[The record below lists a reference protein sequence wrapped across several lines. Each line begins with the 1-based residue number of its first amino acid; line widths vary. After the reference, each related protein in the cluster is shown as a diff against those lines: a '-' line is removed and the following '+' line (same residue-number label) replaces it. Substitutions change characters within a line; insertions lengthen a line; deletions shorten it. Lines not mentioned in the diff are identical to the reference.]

1 MKTPHPKTHHRSRG
15 FTLIELLV
23 VISIIAIIA
32 SLAMPSFS
40 AFLLRAKMNKQM
52 SDGLNIFKA
61 MGNYASDPNKDE
73 FPAYADVDDPNTLAS
88 TSNEAFEILLKNGML
103 DDKRVFF
110 NQNSAWCSRQ
120 PQNETTAKK
129 LQPGEN
135 DWCYVVGVKWSSKDS
150 KWPLLA
156 NAFSPGSTT
165 YVTDQGQKGGAW
177 KGTRAVVIYAGGNG
191 EVVDTKEQG
200 TSYFIKRSDKPAAN
214 AFEKDGEW
222 LSGDKVKVLYPAG

>member
-1 MKTPHPKTHHRSRG
+1 MKTSHPKIHGG

-32 SLAMPSFS
+32 ALSFPAFS
-40 AFLLRAKMNKQM
+40 AFLMKARMNGQM
-52 SDGLNIFKA
+52 ANGLSIYKA

-73 FPAYADVDDPNTLAS
+73 FPAYADTDDPNTLAT
-88 TSNEAFEILLKNGML
+88 TSNAAFEILLKNGMI
-103 DDKRVFF
+103 DNKQVFYS
-110 NQNSAWCSRQ
+110 QNSAWCSKQ
-120 PQNETTAKK
+120 FQNETTAKK

-156 NAFSPGSTT
+156 NAFSPGTTT
-165 YVTDQGQKGGAW
+165 YRTDQGQKGGAW
-177 KGTRAVVIYAGGNG
+177 KGTRAVVIWAGGNG

-200 TSYFIKRSDKPAAN
+200 TSYFIKRADKPTAN
-214 AFEKDGEW
+214 AFEKEGEW
-222 LSGDKVKVLYPAG
+222 LSGDNVKVLYPEG